1 VQEQQRTLEE
11 EEPHLHLNYPA
22 EEEDSASNAA
32 LDQSAPMTR
41 VRQTLKEYRGFG
53 SEVREVEP
61 KLTSGVL
68 WMHSPLHPLPKME

>member
-53 SEVREVEP
+53 I
-61 KLTSGVL
+61 K
-68 WMHSPLHPLPKME
+68 